1 MGVCHTVSGKREG
14 AAMQNRTSGPGRE
27 RPPEKDRP
35 HQGLNTLAFLLPPAG
50 VGLYLSC
57 RCSAPRRAAS
67 LARWS
72 WAGVGF
78 YAVCYLLLALGAWF
92 LY

>member
-1 MGVCHTVSGKREG
+1 
-14 AAMQNRTSGPGRE
+14 MQNKIPGPGGAL
-27 RPPEKDRP
+27 PPEGDRP

-57 RCSAPRRAAS
+57 RRAAPRRAAS

-72 WAGVGF
+72 WAGAGF
-78 YAVCYLLLALGAWF
+78 YIACYLLLALGAWF